1 MYEVMLEALPD
12 IPGNDEALPGYD
24 SWLDHHMRAASDRP
38 DATFV
43 ALAGEEVVGYAKF
56 HVSSARPGVAV
67 HDLTGVKRT
76 WRGRGVGRALKAT
89 QIAWAKQQG
98 YERLETANELR
109 NAPIRKLNAAF
120 GYQPIPGRA
129 FVRGPI
135 ATAAEEER

>member
-1 MYEVMLEALPD
+1 
-12 IPGNDEALPGYD
+12 
-24 SWLDHHMRAASDRP
+24 
-38 DATFV
+38 
-43 ALAGEEVVGYAKF
+43 
-56 HVSSARPGVAV
+56 
-67 HDLTGVKRT
+67 
-76 WRGRGVGRALKAT
+76 LKAT